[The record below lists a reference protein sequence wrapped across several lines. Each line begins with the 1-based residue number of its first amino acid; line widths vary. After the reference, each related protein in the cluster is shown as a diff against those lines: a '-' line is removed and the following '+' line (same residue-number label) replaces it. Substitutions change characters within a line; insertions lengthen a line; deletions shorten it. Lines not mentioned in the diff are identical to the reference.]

1 MNPEERGLLTDLYQ
15 LTMAQCYFQG
25 SMFAPATFSLFIR
38 KYPPDR
44 SYFVAAGLDDVIR
57 YLEEWRFPGDST
69 EYLRSTGIFSEGF
82 LEYLSGVRF
91 TGDVWAIP
99 EGRLFFTDEPIL
111 EVTAPIPEAQIVET
125 FIINQVNFQSLVA
138 TKAARCVWA
147 ARGKELVDFS
157 LRRTQGIDAGMKAAR
172 ACHIAGFS
180 ATSNVLASKVYGI
193 PPSGTMAHSLVTSY
207 EHELD
212 AFRDFAASFPE
223 RTVLLIDTY
232 DTLSGARK
240 AALVGKEMEA
250 RGQRLRGVRLDSG
263 DMDSLSRGVRE
274 ILDDAGLG
282 YVTIFATGGLE
293 EFDVDSLVRSGA
305 PIDGFGLGTR
315 MGVSADAPWTDMAY
329 KLVQYG
335 ERPVLKLSTGKAS
348 LPAAKQVFRRSDD
361 AGHFNKDII
370 SLRHESQ
377 DMDGGEPLLT
387 KVMEGGRIVGQPPS
401 LNEIRS
407 RFRSDYERLPDR
419 FKALQDPPLYPVS
432 SSRLLK
438 VLHSRLQEETTSREV
453 TSPSGL
459 QGDVRR

>member
-1 MNPEERGLLTDLYQ
+1 M
-15 LTMAQCYFQG
+15 
-25 SMFAPATFSLFIR
+25 
-38 KYPPDR
+38 
-44 SYFVAAGLDDVIR
+44 
-57 YLEEWRFPGDST
+57 
-69 EYLRSTGIFSEGF
+69 
-82 LEYLSGVRF
+82 
-91 TGDVWAIP
+91 
-99 EGRLFFTDEPIL
+99 
-111 EVTAPIPEAQIVET
+111 
-125 FIINQVNFQSLVA
+125 
-138 TKAARCVWA
+138 
-147 ARGKELVDFS
+147 
-157 LRRTQGIDAGMKAAR
+157 DAGMKVAR
-172 ACHIAGFS
+172 ACHIAGFG

-193 PPSGTMAHSLVTSY
+193 PPSGTMAHSLVSSY

-212 AFRDFAASFPE
+212 AFRDFAASFAE

-240 AALVGKEMEA
+240 AAVVGKEMEA
-250 RGQRLRGVRLDSG
+250 RGHRLRGVRLDSG
-263 DMDSLSRGVRE
+263 DLASLSRGVRE
-274 ILDDAGLG
+274 ILDETGLG
-282 YVTIFATGGLE
+282 YVTVFATGGLD

-361 AGHFNKDII
+361 TGHFNEDTI

-377 DMDGGEPLLT
+377 DLYGGEPLLT
-387 KVMEGGRIVGQPPS
+387 KVMEEGRIVGQPPS

-419 FKALQDPPLYPVS
+419 FKALRDPPLYPVS
-432 SSRLLK
+432 SSHLLK
-438 VLHSRLQEETTSREV
+438 VLHSRLQEEATSREV